1 MLLPQAELVE
11 LLKGLESALSLHVQ
25 LEAPPHETGDSAPM
39 NFDAP
44 SSTGSAAFSHLKTL
58 AERVALVRH
67 PLFHDAIA
75 FLLMNT
81 FERFVLPV

>member
-1 MLLPQAELVE
+1 MLLPQAEFVE

-39 NFDAP
+39 DFDAP

-58 AERVALVRH
+58 AERVALVRQ